1 MHASMTTRTIAAV
14 AVGLFATTL
23 VACGPSTAATPAASL
38 DAAVAGDVNTA
49 GDAST
54 AGDADRTPIDVQVTV
69 GEYAI
74 SPTLTT
80 FQTGVP
86 YRFVIT
92 NKGLLAHEFRIMPR
106 GDTAAMIAMAGASG
120 GMTGTHS
127 HPGELVSIAAD
138 QLPPGGH
145 IEVKAVFL
153 TPGDFEIGCHVAGH
167 AEAGMVLPITIAG
180 ETFAGAPMANEN
192 GDGQVIVDTNQMADM
207 PCHRMST
214 TIMGQCNGADIERL
228 MAEMRANG
236 MLHMHDEGGMMDG
249 AMPMSGTM
257 PFSGTM
263 PMSPGTM
270 PMSPGAMPMGGTMPM
285 SPGAHSDDHGGMM
298 GGTASPTTRP

>member
-14 AVGLFATTL
+14 AVALFATTL
-23 VACGPSTAATPAASL
+23 VACGPSTVATPAASL

-49 GDAST
+49 GDA
-54 AGDADRTPIDVQVTV
+54 GDAGRAPIDVQVTV

-86 YRFVIT
+86 YRFLIT

-106 GDTAAMIAMAGASG
+106 GDTAAMIAMVGANG
-120 GMTGTHS
+120 GMTGTHT
-127 HPGELVSIAAD
+127 HPGELVSIAAE
-138 QLPPGGH
+138 QLPPGGQT
-145 IEVKAVFL
+145 EVKAVFL

-167 AEAGMVLPITIAG
+167 AEAGMVIPITIAG
-180 ETFAGAPMANEN
+180 DTFAGAPTADQHS
-192 GDGQVIVDTNQMADM
+192 DGQVIVDTNQMADM

-228 MAEMRANG
+228 MAEMHANG
-236 MLHMHDEGGMMDG
+236 MLHMHDEGGMPMSPG
-249 AMPMSGTM
+249 TMPMSGTM

-263 PMSPGTM
+263 PMSPGAM
-270 PMSPGAMPMGGTMPM
+270 PMSPGAMPM
-285 SPGAHSDDHGGMM
+285 SPGAHGDDHGGMM
-298 GGTASPTTRP
+298 GGTASPTTQP